1 MSGQLARL
9 QSAILTNILLEVGL
23 GMAKA
28 TLRRTAQRPSKPSSR
43 RTAVS
48 PRAKKIS
55 ITVDE
60 QVLAAVERE
69 ARRAGRSLSAQVT
82 GALARDL
89 RRTRLEAIIHTYE
102 AEHGTI
108 RADELERIRSEWQD

>member
-1 MSGQLARL
+1 
-9 QSAILTNILLEVGL
+9 
-23 GMAKA
+23 MAKA
-28 TLRRTAQRPSKPSSR
+28 TLRRTAQNPSKPTAR
-43 RTAVS
+43 RTAAS

-60 QVLAAVERE
+60 QVLAAVEQE

-82 GALARDL
+82 GALMRDL
-89 RRTRLEAIIHTYE
+89 RRTRLDKLIQVYE

-108 RADELERIRSEWQD
+108 RVDELERIRSEWQD

>member
-1 MSGQLARL
+1 M
-9 QSAILTNILLEVGL
+9 V
-23 GMAKA
+23 KA
-28 TLRRTAQRPSKPSSR
+28 VVRRTARSPSKSPSKTTSR
-43 RTAVS
+43 RASVS

-60 QVLAAVERE
+60 QVLAAVEQE

-82 GALARDL
+82 GALTRDL
-89 RRTRLEAIIHTYE
+89 RRTRLEKLIHMYE

-108 RADELERIRSEWQD
+108 RVDELERIRSEWQD